1 MASPLLRKHRTP
13 LWSADVERSADSP
26 ESQREDFDMPDP
38 EWQEFE
44 RRVRDLFRLKG
55 FEAQPNQIVAGRQHD
70 IILRSSDESIQ
81 SILVECK
88 WHDPKSGN
96 PVPTDDVND
105 FVATVLRMR
114 ASGDVSIGY
123 LVTNTTFTATARGAL
138 AGRPEEKF
146 VLLRTYAELRR
157 GLVNFEPYLIRCR
170 DGYETRG
177 YDHLYEP
184 LLARSRATRR
194 VQDVTDVLL
203 DFTADE
209 RATLLVLTGDYG
221 TGKTTACHHFQYVL
235 ARKILNGADLR
246 VPIFI
251 PLKWYGQCGGGIGLL
266 QRFLQEEG
274 LTHASTDSLIAMHG
288 AGQLVIIFDGFDEML
303 RRSTKDSRRESI
315 QDLIDL
321 CTPATKIILTG
332 RPGYFSDE
340 REFRS
345 PFRGVG
351 ISGARDRIRRVMGG
365 ITEPNASSWHHFE
378 LQPLTVSQIRSLLAR
393 KSPRKS
399 PEARQKQANVIF
411 KTVQSTYNLMDLAAR
426 PILLEMIAGT
436 LARRRVSPIANPA
449 TLYSLYVDT
458 WLRVDAD
465 KGAFRSLVSPED
477 RLAFSITLAWIFQDN
492 NIQSIHWTKLQELV
506 GDYFDLEEADDVDHF
521 GADIRACTFLVR
533 DDNGNFSFAHLSF
546 QEYFCARF
554 LVDEDERLANLLSYT
569 LEDPEVTLGDVA
581 NSSPAIINF
590 AGDLLGCPV
599 NPSFW
604 ERVNEILAA
613 HPETAHLH
621 AQSASTDE
629 TLSNMLAMS
638 DGDISLFELRETCDA
653 FRDAYQ
659 ALKQAI
665 SLVAEGPPPQEWA
678 RELLTQLQRGRF

>member
-1 MASPLLRKHRTP
+1 
-13 LWSADVERSADSP
+13 
-26 ESQREDFDMPDP
+26 MPDP